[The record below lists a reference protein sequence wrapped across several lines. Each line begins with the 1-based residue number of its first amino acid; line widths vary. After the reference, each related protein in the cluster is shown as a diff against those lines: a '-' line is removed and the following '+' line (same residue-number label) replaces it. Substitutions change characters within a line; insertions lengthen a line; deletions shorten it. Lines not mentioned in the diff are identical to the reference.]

1 MPFKKGETP
10 KGAKIFKEGQSGNP
24 EGRPKGSVSR
34 STIAR
39 KILSMVGYIPDAI
52 FEELKLLYPTIEKK
66 MSFEEI
72 MTLVQAKKA
81 IVDGDN
87 QSYKLVLDSAFGAPK
102 QEMDM
107 VGEIKITDHKLTIEV
122 IAPKEDED

>member
-1 MPFKKGETP
+1 MGFEKGNKVGKQFTSE
-10 KGAKIFKEGQSGNP
+10 IQP
-24 EGRPKGSVSR
+24 EVNTGRPKGSVSR

-39 KILSMVGYIPDAI
+39 KVLGMIGNVPEDVYNQ
-52 FEELKLLYPTIEKK
+52 LKLLYPSMERK
-66 MSFEEI
+66 MTFEEI

-81 IVDGDN
+81 IIDGDN

-122 IAPKEDED
+122 IAPKDDED